1 MAIKVKIEKAK
12 DGTFWG
18 TTQNIPGVVTADGNS
33 LEELKEN
40 LNDAIELYV
49 ETAQDHK
56 KEIAKKLSKGFELEL
71 EIQLS
76 EVFKNIKVLNQS
88 QFAKRIGINPAL
100 LRQYATQSSVYVSEK
115 RAKEIQ
121 KGLHNLGEEL
131 LAIKL

>member
-12 DGTFWG
+12 DGTYWG
-18 TTQNIPGVVTADGNS
+18 TTQNIPGVVTADGSS

-40 LNDAIELYV
+40 LKDAIELYI

-56 KEIAKKLSKGFELEL
+56 IEIDKKLSKGFELEL
-71 EIQLS
+71 EIELS

-100 LRQYATQSSVYVSEK
+100 LRQYATSQNVYVSEK

-121 KGLHNLGEEL
+121 NGLHSLGEEL

>member
-12 DGTFWG
+12 DGTYWG
-18 TTQNIPGVVTADGNS
+18 TTQNIPGVVTADGSS

-40 LNDAIELYV
+40 LKDAIELYI

-56 KEIAKKLSKGFELEL
+56 IEIDKKLSKGFELEL
-71 EIQLS
+71 EIELS

-100 LRQYATQSSVYVSEK
+100 LRQYATSQNVYVSEK

-121 KGLHNLGEEL
+121 KGLHSLGEEL